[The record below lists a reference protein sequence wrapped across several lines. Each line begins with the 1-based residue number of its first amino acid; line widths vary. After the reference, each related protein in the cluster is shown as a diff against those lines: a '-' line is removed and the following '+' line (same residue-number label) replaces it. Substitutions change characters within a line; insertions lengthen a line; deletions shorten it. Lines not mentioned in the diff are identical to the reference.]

1 MNDNEKTMVITTAE
15 YHELVEAWIKLG
27 MIRNLIESCVDLN
40 YDKTSIRFDTS
51 RELEVLLNTM
61 FKDIVDKKAKELKPQ
76 IVKEEK

>member
-1 MNDNEKTMVITTAE
+1 MNDNDKKMELSIAE
-15 YHELVEAWIKLG
+15 YRELVEAWIKLE

>member
-1 MNDNEKTMVITTAE
+1 MDENGKKMELSIAE
-15 YHELVEAWIKLG
+15 YRELVEAWIKLE

-76 IVKEEK
+76 IVKEGE

>member
-1 MNDNEKTMVITTAE
+1 MDENGKKMELSIAE
-15 YHELVEAWIKLG
+15 YRELVEAWIKLE
-27 MIRNLIESCVDLN
+27 MNRNLIESCVDLN

-76 IVKEEK
+76 IVKEGE